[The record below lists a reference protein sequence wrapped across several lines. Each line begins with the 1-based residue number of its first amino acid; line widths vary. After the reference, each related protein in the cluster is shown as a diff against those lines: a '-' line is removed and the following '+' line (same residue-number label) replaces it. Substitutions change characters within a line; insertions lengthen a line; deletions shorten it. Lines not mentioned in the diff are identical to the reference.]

1 MQNKD
6 GVPLQNNDEQNE
18 IFIEFKL
25 VCEKVHVAMG
35 HQKAF
40 IQRLPLSEY
49 NCRYWL
55 IELPISVSHFGY
67 QEIFM
72 IS

>member
-1 MQNKD
+1 MQIKD

-35 HQKAF
+35 H
-40 IQRLPLSEY
+40 
-49 NCRYWL
+49 
-55 IELPISVSHFGY
+55 
-67 QEIFM
+67 
-72 IS
+72 